1 MIVAAHE
8 DNAWLILDN
17 ATMVLATDSEDAIVY
32 SPLFLLDKSGV
43 RRYLG
48 FRQLCCSAVLVA
60 TKRMLAIV
68 TPSQIVSASTASFSC
83 RFTYGFT

>member
-8 DNAWLILDN
+8 ENVWLILDN

-43 RRYLG
+43 RR
-48 FRQLCCSAVLVA
+48 C
-60 TKRMLAIV
+60 
-68 TPSQIVSASTASFSC
+68 
-83 RFTYGFT
+83 

>member
-43 RRYLG
+43 RRY
-48 FRQLCCSAVLVA
+48 
-60 TKRMLAIV
+60 
-68 TPSQIVSASTASFSC
+68 
-83 RFTYGFT
+83 